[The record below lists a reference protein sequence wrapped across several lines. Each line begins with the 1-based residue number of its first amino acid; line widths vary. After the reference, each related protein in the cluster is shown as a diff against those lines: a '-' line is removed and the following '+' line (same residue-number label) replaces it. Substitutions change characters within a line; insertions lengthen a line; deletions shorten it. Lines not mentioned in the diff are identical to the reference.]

1 MEHKTARSRSTRTKA
16 KAFLT
21 SHFLYF
27 YLRSLFPTHK
37 EFDYRWEWNPWT
49 YAKKLAALEETGKNR
64 SKHKQNYPLPLIVI
78 FYSWVGSFV
87 GIAVAAIVTQYG
99 FSHLD
104 KPLLIGSFGATAVL
118 IYGAQQSPLAQPKNV
133 LGGHGIAALVGVT
146 CYKAMGSE
154 WYSCALAVSLAIA
167 FMLLTT
173 TPHPPAGATALIAVT
188 GGDTVYDA
196 GYYYVLTTLF
206 GVSIML
212 GVALLWNNLPRAP
225 HMKYPRYW
233 L

>member
-1 MEHKTARSRSTRTKA
+1 MASKA
-16 KAFLT
+16 
-21 SHFLYF
+21 
-27 YLRSLFPTHK
+27 
-37 EFDYRWEWNPWT
+37 
-49 YAKKLAALEETGKNR
+49 
-64 SKHKQNYPLPLIVI
+64 
-78 FYSWVGSFV
+78 
-87 GIAVAAIVTQYG
+87 
-99 FSHLD
+99 
-104 KPLLIGSFGATAVL
+104 
-118 IYGAQQSPLAQPKNV
+118 PKNAD
-133 LGGHGIAALVGVT
+133 LLLS
-146 CYKAMGSE
+146 CR
-154 WYSCALAVSLAIA
+154 YSCALAVSLAIA